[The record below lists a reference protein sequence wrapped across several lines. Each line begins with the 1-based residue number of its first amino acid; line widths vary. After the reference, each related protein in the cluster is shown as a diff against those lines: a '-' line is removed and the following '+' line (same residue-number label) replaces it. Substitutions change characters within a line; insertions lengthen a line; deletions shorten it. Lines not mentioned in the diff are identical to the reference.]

1 MHLLVVEHLVCFHF
15 IGIKVVYFV
24 LLWNVSWICMAFLCR
39 SSANL
44 LYYFNFFFVSL
55 VPKQAWHTSFCMN
68 MFSFLLGIYLG
79 MELLAHMAILCLT
92 TWETARLFSKVAASF
107 YNPTGSVWSLQF
119 LLILTMIY
127 LSFWLAILVTVKW
140 VSHCDL
146 ICFSLMVCDI
156 EHLCLLAICILFV
169 EMSPDPL
176 PIFNW
181 LICLFIIE
189 L

>member
-15 IGIKVVYFV
+15 IGIQVVCFV

-39 SSANL
+39 SNANL
-44 LYYFNFFFVSL
+44 LYSIFFCKFGAKASMAYKFLCEYVFISLGYISGNGIASSYGSFVL
-55 VPKQAWHTSFCMN
+55 NHLRNCQIV
-68 MFSFLLGIYLG
+68 
-79 MELLAHMAILCLT
+79 
-92 TWETARLFSKVAASF
+92 SKVAASF
-107 YNPTGSVWSLQF
+107 YNPTSSEWSLQF